1 MAYTQ
6 AQMDQITRLARGAM
20 VQAGTATPT
29 MIQDYNKQGGLQSA
43 TPKVPSPAT
52 TQNAPTPA
60 SSSSNSSSV
69 SNSSGFQQ
77 TGSFGY
83 TPQGYEAATSK
94 AQNYAAQ
101 GLTVTPDMLVNE
113 QVANLM
119 QSPVGQMAMDVA
131 REQMNSRGMMNSTA
145 AMNAITMAAI
155 KAGIP
160 IAQQDAA
167 TYLTAAQESM
177 AAENAA
183 RQANA
188 AQQNT
193 MSSLNA
199 NAQNAARA
207 FNAGAANTASQSNA
221 QNRLQ
226 YKMNQEN
233 IASNDRANAQRAA
246 SDAAN
251 HALQLQ
257 QLAENRRQ
265 FDATN
270 DLNKLRTHLDA
281 LDSRFDRANAAAAW
295 VQSIASAGLNRD
307 DVRKITTTLSSL
319 GLWDP
324 SFAQIMYD
332 NMPDSMV
339 ETGAVV

>member
-43 TPKVPSPAT
+43 AT

-60 SSSSNSSSV
+60 SSSSD
-69 SNSSGFQQ
+69 SGFQQ
-77 TGSFGY
+77 TGPFDY
-83 TPQGYEAATSK
+83 KPEGYEAVKSEAE
-94 AQNYAAQ
+94 NYAAQ
-101 GLTVTPDMLVNE
+101 GLTVTPEMLMNE

-119 QSPVGQMAMDVA
+119 RSPVGQMAMDVA

-160 IAQQDAA
+160 IAQHDAE

-188 AQQNT
+188 AAQNT
-193 MSSLNA
+193 MNSLNA
-199 NAQNAARA
+199 NAQNAARS

-257 QLAENRRQ
+257 QLGENQRQ

-270 DLNKLRTHLDA
+270 DLNKLRANLDA
-281 LDSRFDRANAAAAW
+281 QNSQFDRANTAAAW